1 VPLPGEDKM
10 SIDAKMVADLR
21 AKTGAGIMDCKKALS
36 ESGGNV
42 DEAVNFLRK
51 KGLASAA
58 KKAGRETNEGLVG
71 SYVHGNGKIGVLV
84 EIACETDFV
93 ARTDEFQNLVRD
105 IAMHIAATDP
115 AAVRREDIDAGF
127 VASERELMLAQVKEM
142 GKPEAIA
149 EKIVEG
155 KLEKWYGERALM
167 EQAFVKD
174 PELKIEDV
182 VKAAVA
188 KLGENIQIRRFSRFQ
203 LGG

>member
-1 VPLPGEDKM
+1 M
-10 SIDAKMVADLR
+10 SIDASQVRDLR
-21 AKTGAGIMDCKKALS
+21 AKTGAGIMDCKRALK
-36 ESGGNV
+36 ETGGNV
-42 DEAVNFLRK
+42 DEAVTFLRK

-58 KKAGRETNEGLVG
+58 KKAGRETKEGLIG
-71 SYVHGNGKIGVLV
+71 SYIHGNGKIGVLV
-84 EIACETDFV
+84 EVACETDFV
-93 ARTDEFQNLVRD
+93 ARTDEFQTLVRD
-105 IAMHIAATDP
+105 LAMHVAATDP
-115 AAVRREDIDAGF
+115 AAVTREDIDPGL

-149 EKIVEG
+149 QKIVEG

-174 PELKIEDV
+174 PEQKIEDV

-203 LGG
+203 LGA

>member
-1 VPLPGEDKM
+1 M

-21 AKTGAGIMDCKKALS
+21 AKTGAGIMDCKKALA

-42 DEAVNFLRK
+42 DDAVTFLRK

-58 KKAGRETNEGLVG
+58 KKAGRETKEGLVG
-71 SYVHGNGKIGVLV
+71 SYIHGNGKIGVLV
-84 EIACETDFV
+84 EVACETDFV

-105 IAMHIAATDP
+105 IAMHVAAADP
-115 AAVRREDIDAGF
+115 AAVRREDMDAGF

-142 GKPEAIA
+142 GKPDAIA

-174 PELKIEDV
+174 PDQKIEDV

>member
-1 VPLPGEDKM
+1 MATMTEKVRE
-10 SIDAKMVADLR
+10 LR
-21 AKTGAGIMDCKKALS
+21 EKTGAGVMDCKEALTASADDLEKAI
-36 ESGGNV
+36 
-42 DEAVNFLRK
+42 DYLRK

-58 KKAGRETNEGLVG
+58 KKAGRETKEGLVG

-84 EIACETDFV
+84 EVACGTDFV
-93 ARTDEFQNLVRD
+93 ARTDEFQTLVRD
-105 IAMHIAATDP
+105 LAMHVAAADP
-115 AAVRREDIDAGF
+115 AAVSREEIDPGL

-142 GKPEAIA
+142 GKPDAIA
-149 EKIVEG
+149 DKIVEG

-174 PELKIEDV
+174 PESKIEDV

-203 LGG
+203 LGA